1 MRANNARAETNVIA
15 DIASDVV
22 SFVAEWTASPKRVA
36 SVVPSSK
43 ALGELITS
51 EIDVACAPVVELG
64 PGTGVFTRCLIER
77 GIAEQ
82 DLALVE
88 LGPEFARRL
97 ARRFPGCR
105 VVQGDARRI
114 ARLTLFDDQRRP
126 GAVISGLPLLSM
138 PPLHIMQI
146 LSGCF
151 RQMRADGA
159 FYQFTYGPG
168 CPVPR
173 AVLERLGLRATRI
186 GRAWFN
192 IPPAG
197 VYRIVAD

>member
-1 MRANNARAETNVIA
+1 MRANNARADTNVIA
-15 DIASDVV
+15 DIVSDVV

-36 SVVPSSK
+36 SVAPSSK
-43 ALGELITS
+43 ALGELITC
-51 EIDVACAPVVELG
+51 EIDSGSAPVIELG

-77 GIAEQ
+77 GIPEQ
-82 DLALVE
+82 DLTLIE

-97 ARRFPGCR
+97 ARRFPAAQ

-114 ARLTLFDDQRRP
+114 GRMTLFDEDRHA
-126 GAVISGLPLLSM
+126 GAVVSGLPLLSM
-138 PPLHIMQI
+138 PPRHIMEI

-151 RQMRADGA
+151 RQLRPDGV

-186 GRAWFN
+186 GRAWLN